1 MIQIYDSLSQK
12 NKQIDEKEPVYMY
25 ACGPTVYN
33 DIHIGNLR
41 QTINF
46 DIMYRYLKLRGL
58 KVTFV
63 HNLTDV
69 DDKIINRAEEEN
81 VSEKEISEKY
91 SLAYTDLLKLI
102 NFSEITFDEKERE
115 NKVLIVKVT
124 EHIDDIINYVKR
136 ILDTNSAY
144 IGANGDV
151 YFSIDSVKDIYGQLS
166 KQNIDMLKNDAR
178 KEIDSEQK
186 KNPLDFVLWKKT
198 SHGVNWKTEWNDHGR
213 PGWHTEC
220 ACFIDM
226 YFKDK
231 CTIHGGGIDLKFPHH
246 ENERAQHWSLYK
258 DEMAKIWAHGGHL
271 NVNSVKMSKSL
282 GNFILAKDA
291 VKQYGANTLRWFF
304 LQTSFESP
312 VDYREDV
319 LKECGTQLNKIFL
332 KILTALVT
340 LELENKEFKI
350 SNKAN
355 MDEFNK
361 IFDNDLNFPNAVAY
375 LLSLT
380 NELQGDSNNKKIE
393 SLQEKLSIIHNIFQV
408 FGIKYDFSLTEK
420 QKELAKTWKEKLS
433 NKQYDEA
440 DKARK
445 ELFYI

>member
-1 MIQIYDSLSQK
+1 MLQIYDSLSQK
-12 NKQIDEKEPVYMY
+12 NKNIDEKEPVFMY

-46 DIMYRYLKLRGL
+46 DIMYRYLKWKGL

-69 DDKIINRAEEEN
+69 DDKIINRAEEEK
-81 VSEKEISEKY
+81 VSEKEVSEKY
-91 SLAYTDLLKLI
+91 SLAYTELLKLI
-102 NFSEITFDEKERE
+102 NFSDITFDENEKE

-124 EHIDDIINYVKR
+124 EHINDIINYVKR

-144 IGANGDV
+144 IGENGDV

-178 KEIDSEQK
+178 KEIDSQQK

-198 SHGVNWKTEWNDHGR
+198 THGVNWKTEWNDHGR

-282 GNFILAKDA
+282 GNFVLAKDA

-304 LQTSFESP
+304 LQTKFENP

-319 LKECGTQLNKIFL
+319 LKECETQLKKVYL

-340 LELENKEFKI
+340 LELENKEFNV
-350 SNKAN
+350 SNKVN
-355 MDEFNK
+355 MDEFTK
-361 IFDNDLNFPNAVAY
+361 IFDDDLNFPNAVAY

-380 NELQGDSNNKKIE
+380 NEIQSDANGKKIE
-393 SLQEKLSIIHNIFQV
+393 SLQEKLSIIYNIFQI
-408 FGIKYDFSLTEK
+408 FGIKYDFSLSEK
-420 QKELAKTWKEKLS
+420 QKNLTKTWKEKLS
-433 NKQYDEA
+433 NKEYDEA
-440 DKARK
+440 DKVRK